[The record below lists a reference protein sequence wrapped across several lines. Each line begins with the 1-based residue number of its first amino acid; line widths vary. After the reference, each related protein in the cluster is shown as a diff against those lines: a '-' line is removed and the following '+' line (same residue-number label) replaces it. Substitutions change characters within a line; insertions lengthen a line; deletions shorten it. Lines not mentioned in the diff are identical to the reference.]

1 MNKDRFRIGKT
12 FISITSQ
19 PDAQRRIAEA
29 VKNGGG
35 VYVCVSDPRTV
46 DLASKDEKYREVME
60 NSMMNTP
67 DGQPT
72 LWAAR
77 LWGLKNV
84 ERTMGPILFQ
94 EMIENPDSGLK
105 HFLLGD
111 TDETLAAIVKKAA
124 EKNAQ
129 IVGTYSPPFCKLDEY
144 DYEGMAKMINESGAD
159 IVWTAMRAPKQDYLN
174 VNLLQFLNK
183 KICIGVGARLKI
195 HETIRSW
202 KLSSKLMM
210 SLNQLASHV
219 NPFIRGWV
227 NYYAKFNRTEF
238 RKVTQYLNESLAR
251 WMRRKYKGLH
261 HNFGTAIRALAL
273 TAKKQPNLF
282 AHWACGFRPYLKLVN

>member
-1 MNKDRFRIGKT
+1 MNKDRYRIGKT

-19 PDAQRRIAEA
+19 RDAQSRIAQA
-29 VKNGGG
+29 VKGGKNA
-35 VYVCVSDPRTV
+35 YICVSDPRTV

-111 TDETLAAIVKKAA
+111 TDETLKAIVEKASA
-124 EKNAQ
+124 KNAM

-174 VNLLQFLNK
+174 INLLPYLDK
-183 KICIGVGARLKI
+183 KICIGVGAAFRFYLGEYKMAPPLIKKLGLMGLYWGRKGQSWGAFIWGYLTDNMPFLWHLAKIPFRRLVGK
-195 HETIRSW
+195 
-202 KLSSKLMM
+202 
-210 SLNQLASHV
+210 Q
-219 NPFIRGWV
+219 
-227 NYYAKFNRTEF
+227 YYE
-238 RKVTQYLNESLAR
+238 
-251 WMRRKYKGLH
+251 
-261 HNFGTAIRALAL
+261 
-273 TAKKQPNLF
+273 
-282 AHWACGFRPYLKLVN
+282 